1 MNRPLLAA
9 ILLLAALPACTP
21 RASRATAPITPIIAA
36 PAIPAP
42 EPDAGMPVTPVR
54 YGTAIEPGAPLPP
67 LPDEPP
73 TALSRDNIRVGARHT
88 GRAYWYGGKFAGRR
102 TSSGEVMDHL
112 GFTAAHA
119 YLPHGT
125 MVRVTNLAN
134 GKSVDVKINDRMSSR
149 SPAIIDLTPRGAVR
163 IGTEMSGDNRVEL
176 VVLSLPR

>member
-9 ILLLAALPACTP
+9 ILLLSALPACTT
-21 RASRATAPITPIIAA
+21 RASRATAPVIPQVSAPAVPQAEPDRVAA
-36 PAIPAP
+36 PVA
-42 EPDAGMPVTPVR
+42 
-54 YGTAIEPGAPLPP
+54 YGAVVEAGAPLPP
-67 LPDEPP
+67 LPDAPQ
-73 TALSRDNIRVGARHT
+73 TVLSRDNIRVGARQA
-88 GRAYWYGGKFAGRR
+88 GRAYWYGGKFTGRR
-102 TSSGEVMDHL
+102 TASGEVMDHQA
-112 GFTAAHA
+112 FTAAHA

-163 IGTEMSGDNRVEL
+163 IGTEMSGDNRTEL